1 MADECSGLAGI
12 ELAAFGGCDRGLQL
26 RVLGVEEDWAL
37 AQPIS
42 SVVAKGSRDRAVEVR
57 RVMATSIAGDG

>member
-1 MADECSGLAGI
+1 MAAECSGLAGI

-26 RVLGVEEDWAL
+26 RVLGVEDWAL